1 MIAAIRAENI
11 TYRYGTTA
19 VLERVSLVV
28 VPGEFF
34 IIAGPNGSGKT
45 TLLKILAGIFQAPS
59 GGVAIRDTPIQAYGK
74 KAFAQVVAYVPQAMD
89 DSFPFTVLQT
99 ALMGRTPHLGLLGIE
114 SGPDYDMAMN
124 ALRFTGLE
132 HLAQRRLDQLSGGER
147 QRVHIAR
154 AICQEP
160 EILLL
165 DEPTA
170 SLDPAHQI
178 RIMDLMDRLRA
189 ARGMAVVMVSH
200 DLNIA
205 AMYADSIL
213 MLKAGEVVQRGTPEE
228 VLRPDILEKTYGC
241 RMWVDKN
248 PAGPYPRV
256 LPLPEKLGSG
266 TK

>member
-1 MIAAIRAENI
+1 MTSAIRAADIVYN
-11 TYRYGTTA
+11 YGGTT
-19 VLERVSLVV
+19 VLNKVDLTVG
-28 VPGEFF
+28 PGEFF

-45 TLLKILAGIFQAPS
+45 TLLKILAGIFQSPAGEVS
-59 GGVAIRDTPIQAYGK
+59 LMGTPLQEYGK
-74 KAFAQVVAYVPQAMD
+74 KAFARVVAYVAQAVD
-89 DSFPFTVLQT
+89 DTIPFTVLQM

-114 SGPDYDMAMN
+114 SGSDYEIAMD
-124 ALRFTGLE
+124 ALRFTGLD

-160 EILLL
+160 EIMLL

-178 RIMDLMDRLRA
+178 RIMDLMDRLRES
-189 ARGMAVVMVSH
+189 RGMTVIMVSH

-213 MLKAGEVVQRGTPEE
+213 MLKEGAVVHRGKPGEVLV
-228 VLRPDILEKTYGC
+228 PDILEKTYGC
-241 RMWVDKN
+241 KMLVDKN
-248 PAGPYPRV
+248 PAGPFPRV
-256 LPLPEKLGSG
+256 LPLPKKFS
-266 TK
+266 